1 MALMVSPASGGS
13 MALPDGFSRFL
24 PACLLWRADTES
36 MGIGMIARQRAD
48 HYPRTSK
55 PSLSARL
62 RQRPAASPRN
72 CPTTGRQ
79 PQSHSNNHA
88 NCGMTTRTF
97 QMKTKS
103 QPDREP
109 SRALA
114 SAWIKAGCP
123 EKLTVHVGTQIFY
136 LLDGKLVDYPAFA
149 LRCPNTRVQ
158 QKP

>member
-1 MALMVSPASGGS
+1 MSQAEARECFKRGYLEAGGKPEELS
-13 MALPDGFSRFL
+13 
-24 PACLLWRADTES
+24 
-36 MGIGMIARQRAD
+36 
-48 HYPRTSK
+48 HYWQAVTK
-55 PSLSARL
+55 
-62 RQRPAASPRN
+62 
-72 CPTTGRQ
+72 
-79 PQSHSNNHA
+79 SHSNNRA